1 MGKNSGVRDNDGR
14 KLDHSTLEVLRMRAV
29 EQVEAG
35 AHPEDVA
42 VTMGFHKNTVY
53 GWLAKVRE
61 GGRDTLR
68 AKAIPGRSPR
78 LGAQQI
84 SRLYALIVGVDPR
97 QLSFGFA
104 LWTRGMIRDLIRREF
119 GVALSEVSV
128 GRLLRMMGLSPQ
140 RPLHRAYEQD
150 PDAVERWKS
159 QEFPAIVE
167 ARRPARQCISPT
179 RRVCARTTT
188 RVPPGRRWAARRW
201 WPTAAPG
208 GR

>member
-29 EQVEAG
+29 EQVQAG

-68 AKAIPGRSPR
+68 AKAIPGRPPR

-97 QLSFGFA
+97 SCRLG
-104 LWTRGMIRDLIRREF
+104 LRCGP
-119 GVALSEVSV
+119 VA
-128 GRLLRMMGLSPQ
+128 
-140 RPLHRAYEQD
+140 
-150 PDAVERWKS
+150 
-159 QEFPAIVE
+159 
-167 ARRPARQCISPT
+167 
-179 RRVCARTTT
+179 
-188 RVPPGRRWAARRW
+188 
-201 WPTAAPG
+201 
-208 GR
+208 

>member
-68 AKAIPGRSPR
+68 AKAIPGRPR
-78 LGAQQI
+78 GLARNE
-84 SRLYALIVGVDPR
+84 SRGC
-97 QLSFGFA
+97 
-104 LWTRGMIRDLIRREF
+104 TR
-119 GVALSEVSV
+119 
-128 GRLLRMMGLSPQ
+128 
-140 RPLHRAYEQD
+140 
-150 PDAVERWKS
+150 
-159 QEFPAIVE
+159 
-167 ARRPARQCISPT
+167 
-179 RRVCARTTT
+179 
-188 RVPPGRRWAARRW
+188 
-201 WPTAAPG
+201 
-208 GR
+208 